1 VDDLPVGVGA
11 CGETARGDG
20 ATDVPALVR
29 LLPDLVERG
38 AGVPGTGE
46 GFGELSV
53 NKAVAD
59 PSPGLNTIP
68 ATFHV
73 DVVCTDNAS
82 TTAEGHFDLVPGA
95 APAGGPAQ
103 TVTDIPEGSTCVVTE
118 SPVPSPAVVSYS
130 SNNIVVQE
138 GDQVS
143 VTVTN
148 TYPEVGPSTG
158 DNTPPPN
165 SAAEA
170 VQVTPTFTG

>member
-1 VDDLPVGVGA
+1 MCIRDSCD
-11 CGETARGDG
+11 
-20 ATDVPALVR
+20 
-29 LLPDLVERG
+29 
-38 AGVPGTGE
+38 GTGE